1 MSKLRLS
8 LLLCALALPA
18 LLVAGCG
25 GVPGNAVATVD
36 GEAIPKNTFDH
47 WMNVAAK
54 QSGTQPAT
62 VPDAPEYTRCVAAKK
77 KAAGTPKKGAKPTPD
92 STYESQCKQ
101 EYEALR
107 NQVLNLLITSQWIE
121 GEAVE
126 QNVKVTDA
134 QVKKLLADQKKQSFK
149 KDADYQK
156 YLKQSGQAEEDLLL
170 QYRVRELST
179 KIQDKVVKGKDK
191 VTDAQIAEYYEK
203 NKSRY
208 ATPETRDMRVVLT
221 RGEANAEKA
230 RAALADGDSWGEV
243 AKKYSIDDTTKDK
256 GGKLTGVAKG
266 QSEASLD
273 KAVFA
278 ADKGELSQPVKT
290 QFGYYVFEV
299 GKVKA
304 AKQQSLDQ
312 VKATIKQTIAT
323 ERQQKALQGF
333 VTSFR
338 KRWREKTECRD
349 GFKSHE
355 CKNGPKATPTPGAQQ
370 QQQQQQQTA
379 PTPTPTPAR

>member
-107 NQVLNLLITSQWIE
+107 TQVLNLLITSEWIE
-121 GEAVE
+121 GEALE

-149 KDADYQK
+149 KDADCQK
-156 YLKQSGQAEEDLLL
+156 YLKQSG
-170 QYRVRELST
+170 
-179 KIQDKVVKGKDK
+179 
-191 VTDAQIAEYYEK
+191 
-203 NKSRY
+203 
-208 ATPETRDMRVVLT
+208 
-221 RGEANAEKA
+221 
-230 RAALADGDSWGEV
+230 
-243 AKKYSIDDTTKDK
+243 
-256 GGKLTGVAKG
+256 
-266 QSEASLD
+266 
-273 KAVFA
+273 
-278 ADKGELSQPVKT
+278 
-290 QFGYYVFEV
+290 
-299 GKVKA
+299 
-304 AKQQSLDQ
+304 
-312 VKATIKQTIAT
+312 
-323 ERQQKALQGF
+323 
-333 VTSFR
+333 
-338 KRWREKTECRD
+338 
-349 GFKSHE
+349 
-355 CKNGPKATPTPGAQQ
+355 
-370 QQQQQQQTA
+370 
-379 PTPTPTPAR
+379 